1 MNWDAVSAIAETI
14 GVIAVV
20 ISLLYVGYQ
29 VRQNTIQLR
38 QDNMRQLVRG
48 TLDVNWYYHR
58 HEDVFDIFRRGVR
71 SFDRLEPQAK
81 AIFHSIVVDLAFYFE
96 IVRGMH
102 KAGLVDRAAL
112 GTNIRFLAGIL
123 VTDGGREWLKFAQDT
138 QPMPPEALDY
148 LLSIV
153 DSADADFRPITE
165 LQPWFAERFSGPRD
179 G

>member
-1 MNWDAVSAIAETI
+1 MNWDAVSAIAEAI
-14 GVIAVV
+14 GVVAVV
-20 ISLLYVGYQ
+20 VSLLYVGYQ

-38 QDNMRQLVRG
+38 QDNMRHLVRG

-58 HEDVFDIFRRGVR
+58 NEEVFDVFRRGVQ

-123 VTDGGREWLKFAQDT
+123 ITDGGREWLKFAQDT

-148 LLSIV
+148 LV
-153 DSADADFRPITE
+153 SAVEAAGEDFRPITE
-165 LQPWFAERFSGPRD
+165 LQPWFSDSVSEARD